1 MTVFITLGVPEKIEQ
16 FSHLLQCFFEGM
28 IVKLDKNSHKETPT
42 VASLGDIMDLLIE
55 EIVEF
60 EDQLALDKFDENSL
74 IELMDQANF
83 AFLAYVALR
92 RDGVQH
98 GTAGGTRLPSDGC
111 QKVGDTSDA
120 PGTVGG

>member
-1 MTVFITLGVPEKIEQ
+1 MTVFVTVGVPEKIEQ
-16 FSHLLQCFFEGM
+16 FSCLLQTFFEGM
-28 IVKLDKNSHKETPT
+28 IAKLEKNAHKETPT

-60 EDQLALDKFDENSL
+60 EEQLALDKFDENSL

-92 RDGVQH
+92 RDGVKH
-98 GTAGGTRLPSDGC
+98 GTAGGVRLPSCGC
-111 QKVGDTSDA
+111 EKVGDTSDNS
-120 PGTVGG
+120 GSVSS